1 VLLRVQQETWKMAAL
16 DVDRTDDD
24 TKFDARLI
32 IRREPSFFLWN
43 VGFVNF
49 TLVLVSFTVSGI
61 PPSDLADRLSV
72 TLTCMLTSVAFKFVL
87 ISMLP
92 VCSYLTLL
100 DRYILASFFLLGLNA
115 LENFVVC
122 WLPDEP
128 AIVHE
133 ADIAYEAA
141 NDLNQTGSNRMAGSF
156 GPLRLDTP
164 RGFEVIF
171 YGVMCSS
178 WLVVHALF
186 IFGARR
192 SLFAESIEAVRERED
207 EADQQEMS
215 SNFTEQRERQAQSSG
230 RSSSRA
236 SNAEEGDREFGK
248 AQDREKRP
256 TQNEKQNEASGIGL
270 GQLIS
275 AELDGSAC
283 ASGGRI

>member
-1 VLLRVQQETWKMAAL
+1 VTLDVHQETWKMAAL

-32 IRREPSFFLWN
+32 ICREPSFFLWN

-128 AIVHE
+128 AVDHDAE
-133 ADIAYEAA
+133 VAYEAA
-141 NDLNQTGSNRMAGSF
+141 SDPNQTGSNRTAASLV
-156 GPLRLDTP
+156 PLRLDTP
-164 RGFEVIF
+164 RGFEF
-171 YGVMCSS
+171 RDGLLWRHAHPLAGRARSPHLRCPPRPLRREHRSS
-178 WLVVHALF
+178 Q
-186 IFGARR
+186 GARKRGGRAGDVAQFRGAAQAPGAVER
-192 SLFAESIEAVRERED
+192 SQQPPREHERGGGRQGLRQWPKPR
-207 EADQQEMS
+207 EADSEA
-215 SNFTEQRERQAQSSG
+215 ERSVG
-230 RSSSRA
+230 HRPRSA
-236 SNAEEGDREFGK
+236 H
-248 AQDREKRP
+248 
-256 TQNEKQNEASGIGL
+256 
-270 GQLIS
+270 
-275 AELDGSAC
+275 
-283 ASGGRI
+283 